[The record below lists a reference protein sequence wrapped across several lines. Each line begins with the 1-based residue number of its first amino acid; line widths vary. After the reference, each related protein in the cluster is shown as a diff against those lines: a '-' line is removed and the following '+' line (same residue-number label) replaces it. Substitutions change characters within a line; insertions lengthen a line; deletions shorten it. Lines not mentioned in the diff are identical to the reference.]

1 MNQDTNTSPINP
13 ARLIE
18 AVRKLGASDAMA
30 GPICL
35 ALAAN
40 AANIAMPEFSD
51 WPVASQS
58 IPSAIFLKICMQIL
72 PPGVFNRDELV
83 SCHQRVCDSMLALPL
98 EQAKQVNFVAD
109 VGAWLA
115 RLGVVAANVT
125 AIEDAIT
132 DFRDNHLFELETHQL
147 SLTPEGR
154 VLAKTEID
162 AIRANQKENERQIA
176 RRFEPEATGEIVHH
190 GWRS

>member
-30 GPICL
+30 GPICI
-35 ALAAN
+35 ALAATADN
-40 AANIAMPEFSD
+40 VAVPEFSD

-58 IPSAIFLKICMQIL
+58 IPSAIFVKICMQIL
-72 PPGVFNRDELV
+72 PPGVFSRDELV
-83 SCHQRVCDSMLALPL
+83 SAHQKVCDSMLALPL
-98 EQAKQVNFVAD
+98 EQAKQVDFAAD
-109 VGAWLA
+109 VAACLA
-115 RLGVVAANVT
+115 RIGVLPSNVT

-147 SLTPEGR
+147 SLSPDGR

-190 GWRS
+190 AWSR